1 MGGRCG
7 KQGLTGKSELEG
19 GRGVEL
25 LWTQAAK
32 LLSRTLEVAVDGC
45 SENH

>member
-1 MGGRCG
+1 MGGSCG

-25 LWTQAAK
+25 LCTQAAN